1 MPQLLEFQILLQHL
15 AMIKLLGYTNM
26 KQQNILFAIIISISI
41 IIVGLMIVITLKQG
55 FSSLQDILSQITQEL
70 SLLNSLTQ

>member
-1 MPQLLEFQILLQHL
+1 
-15 AMIKLLGYTNM
+15 M